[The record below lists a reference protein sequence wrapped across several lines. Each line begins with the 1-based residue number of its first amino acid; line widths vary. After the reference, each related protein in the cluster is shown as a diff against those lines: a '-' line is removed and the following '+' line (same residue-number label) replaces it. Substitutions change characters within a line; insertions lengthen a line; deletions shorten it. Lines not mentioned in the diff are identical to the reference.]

1 MKTLTTVLKWILFI
15 PIGLIA
21 GALCNIMINFV
32 AKFSSGEGSWN
43 LEYIT
48 PVLGMFVGAN
58 ATMLMWITI
67 VPSYKKG
74 MTYLLLIIAL
84 LLCIGDIYLNFRDQ
98 IIFDGIKSIGAFLG
112 FCAGFSIIYKKDY
125 EISLDNI

>member
-1 MKTLTTVLKWILFI
+1 MKTLITVLKWILFI

-48 PVLGMFVGAN
+48 PVFGMFVGAS
-58 ATMLMWITI
+58 ATMIMWISI

-74 MTYLLLIIAL
+74 ITYLLLIIAL
-84 LLCIGDIYLNFRDQ
+84 LLCISDIYLNFRDQ
-98 IIFDGIKSIGAFLG
+98 IIFDGIKSISAFFG
-112 FCAGFSIIYKKDY
+112 FCAGFSIIYNKDY